1 MYNSSLVINYIGKIM
16 RSSLIQIFTVI
27 FVAAISWLIWDKWDI
42 ISGSGDSENSIAKPE
57 KPPTAV
63 DAKPVRVDDIVV
75 NMEVVGNL
83 RALDAIDVTSEIS
96 GIITKINFTQ
106 LYSVIIYWE

>member
-27 FVAAISWLIWDKWDI
+27 FVAVISWLIWDKWDI
-42 ISGSGDSENSIAKPE
+42 ITGSSDSKNSIAKPE

-63 DAKPVRVDDIVV
+63 DASYAK
-75 NMEVVGNL
+75 
-83 RALDAIDVTSEIS
+83 S
-96 GIITKINFTQ
+96 GM
-106 LYSVIIYWE
+106 